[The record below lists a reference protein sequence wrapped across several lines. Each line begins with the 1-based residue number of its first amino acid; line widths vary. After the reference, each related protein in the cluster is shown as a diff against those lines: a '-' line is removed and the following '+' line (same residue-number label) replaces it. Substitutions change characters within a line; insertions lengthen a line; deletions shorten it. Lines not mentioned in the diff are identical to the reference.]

1 MIYNDVWCNSHWLF
15 FFLGIFH
22 THFAFIND
30 VYLSTVRHRRG
41 KTGLKESGPRDS
53 PSPEA
58 HGNMQKSVRTCG
70 SRRAEARVD
79 IQASGNISTR
89 SAEVELRF
97 QWRTAAERG
106 FKVGGKSSWGLSGV
120 LQREDRRVKEN
131 ICGLTHDR
139 KNRCP
144 KLWEPYNE
152 RFEPQEQ
159 DSQV

>member
-15 FFLGIFH
+15 LFLGIFH
-22 THFAFIND
+22 THLAVIND
-30 VYLSTVRHRRG
+30 VYLSTVRHR
-41 KTGLKESGPRDS
+41 LKESGPRDS
-53 PSPEA
+53 PSPET

-70 SRRAEARVD
+70 SRRAEARAD
-79 IQASGNISTR
+79 IQASRNISAR

-120 LQREDRRVKEN
+120 LQREDCRVKET

-139 KNRCP
+139 KNRP
-144 KLWEPYNE
+144 KMWEPYNE
-152 RFEPQEQ
+152 RFEPREQ
-159 DSQV
+159 DSHV